1 MLESNTRKRRK
12 TKTMS
17 RRDGNP
23 RFNLSKVIDE
33 YKESKDRENAL
44 KKANTAMNESI
55 KNYMSENDMDEASSD
70 MYTAV
75 LSSTTKESLNDD
87 LAIEIIKEN
96 LGGALLSSV
105 IKQKEYIDEDALE
118 KLVYNGDFDIS
129 KLEKAKITKVTKT
142 LRIKKKN

>member
-1 MLESNTRKRRK
+1 
-12 TKTMS
+12 MS
-17 RRDGNP
+17 RRDGDNVTEY
-23 RFNLSKVIDE
+23 LKILIDS
-33 YKESKDRENAL
+33 YKESKDKENAL
-44 KKANTAMNESI
+44 KKANNEMNENI
-55 KNYMSENDMDEASSD
+55 KSYMHEHDMVSANSD
-70 MYTAV
+70 KYTAT
-75 LSSTTKESLNDD
+75 LSCTKKESLNED

-129 KLEKAKITKVTKT
+129 KLEKAKITKVTTT